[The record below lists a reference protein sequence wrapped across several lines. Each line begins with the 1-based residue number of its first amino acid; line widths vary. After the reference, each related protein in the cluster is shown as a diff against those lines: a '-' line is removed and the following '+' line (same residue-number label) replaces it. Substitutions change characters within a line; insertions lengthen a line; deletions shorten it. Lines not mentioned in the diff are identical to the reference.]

1 MMINGNAAQNNGQ
14 VHPTGPGFE
23 DLQEL
28 GRILRDE
35 PVSTWYVYPYSD
47 TLAKFRDNP
56 PIWAQIKACCKE
68 KGGWPPD
75 LEQTI
80 DTVYPRQAA
89 VVDLREPMVT
99 SMDQV
104 ISRPVEWLWNLY
116 LPLGKLAMLD
126 GDPGVGKSLF
136 ALQLAAVLSRGL
148 PLPDQQG
155 KPTGWHGGPQTT
167 ILMARED
174 SLADTVKPRLEAAGA
189 DAARVKVFHSYADAD
204 QHAQPFTFQEMALL
218 ERVMADHQPRLVI
231 IDPLQAYL
239 GSKVDMSKSNQTRPH
254 LEALGQ
260 LAERFACTV
269 LVIRHFTKP
278 GEGSA
283 KALTRGMGG
292 MDVIGAARTGLGIE
306 QHPGDPRK
314 ALLFQHKSNVG
325 PLGRTQVFSKAE
337 GRFEWCGVSRITA
350 EDLAGSGRGPDP
362 RTYLSCLLWLEQ
374 RLEGGLPWPAADIL
388 QAGQAEEYKRDTL
401 HRAKKALGVISK
413 KLPEHADDPW
423 TWHLPPLSV
432 VSPPSPTTVSTLSSV
447 STVSTGST
455 ASSGGEPRSA
465 PPGEDPVETV
475 VTVERQET
483 VEPSKESENDCPF

>member
-28 GRILRDE
+28 ARILRDE
-35 PVSTWYVYPYSD
+35 PGSTWSIYPYVD
-47 TLAKFRDNP
+47 TLAKFRHNP
-56 PIWAQIKACCKE
+56 PIWAQIKASFKE
-68 KGGWPPD
+68 LGLWPKD
-75 LEQTI
+75 LEQAI
-80 DTVYPRQAA
+80 DHLYPHQEAP
-89 VVDLREPMVT
+89 VDFREPIVT

-104 ISRPVEWLWNLY
+104 TAQPVEWLWYPY
-116 LPLGKLAMLD
+116 LPLGKLVMLD

-148 PLPDQQG
+148 PLPDQVG

-167 ILMARED
+167 ILLARED
-174 SLADTVKPRLEAAGA
+174 SLADTVKPRLDAAGA
-189 DAARVKVFHSYADAD
+189 DAARVKVFHSYEGAAKDV
-204 QHAQPFTFQEMALL
+204 HAFTFQAMALL

-239 GSKVDMSKSNQTRPH
+239 GSKVDMAKSNQTRPL
-254 LEALGQ
+254 LEALGT
-260 LAERFACTV
+260 LAERYACTV

-283 KALTRGMGG
+283 KAIHRGMGG
-292 MDVIGAARTGLGIE
+292 MDFMGAARTGLGIE
-306 QHPGDPRK
+306 QHPGDPRQ

-325 PLGRTQVFSKAE
+325 PLGRTQVFSKE
-337 GRFEWCGVSRITA
+337 QGRFEWCGVSRITA

-374 RLEGGLPWPAADIL
+374 RLEGGLPWPAADIIK
-388 QAGQAEEYKRDTL
+388 AGQEEEYKRDTL
-401 HRAKKALGVISK
+401 HRAKKALGVMSK
-413 KLPEHADDPW
+413 KIPGDADEPW
-423 TWHLPPLSV
+423 TWRLHPLSV
-432 VSPPSPTTVSTLSSV
+432 LSTLSPTTVSTLSSV

-483 VEPSKESENDCPF
+483 VEPPKESENYCPF